1 MKADGSSDN
10 ELRIRLST
18 ATSAMVKLGIIWQ
31 NKKMSFH
38 TKYKLY
44 KSLILSILLYG
55 CETWTLMKKEEKRI
69 QAFQNKAH
77 RRLLCITYRQRKTN
91 DYIHEKMTNLIG
103 KYEPLLST
111 IKRRKLKYYGHI
123 CRHDGLAKTILQG
136 KVEGKR
142 KRGRPRNNWMHNVNN
157 WTNKNTSELTRMV
170 EDREEWKNFVNATC
184 LMIPPTIQE
193 SRE

>member
-1 MKADGSSDN
+1 MSKQKIAFH
-10 ELRIRLST
+10 
-18 ATSAMVKLGIIWQ
+18 VKY
-31 NKKMSFH
+31 N
-38 TKYKLY
+38 LY
-44 KSLILSILLYG
+44 KPLILSILLYG
-55 CETWTLMKKEEKRI
+55 CETWTLMEKEEKRI
-69 QAFQNKAH
+69 QVFQNKSH

-91 DYIHEKMTNLIG
+91 DYIHEKMINLIG

-142 KRGRPRNNWMHNVNN
+142 KKGRPRNNWMHNISK
-157 WTNKNTSELTRMV
+157 WTGRSTSELTRMT
-170 EDREEWKNFVNATC
+170 EDREKWKKCVVDTC